1 MKRSHA
7 YKSYTS
13 TYCVEVLNS
22 FNAELQLEDTES
34 AITNKLIDLLTELWC
49 FKFATLVLE
58 FKK

>member
-34 AITNKLIDLLTELWC
+34 AITYKLIDLLTEL
-49 FKFATLVLE
+49 
-58 FKK
+58 